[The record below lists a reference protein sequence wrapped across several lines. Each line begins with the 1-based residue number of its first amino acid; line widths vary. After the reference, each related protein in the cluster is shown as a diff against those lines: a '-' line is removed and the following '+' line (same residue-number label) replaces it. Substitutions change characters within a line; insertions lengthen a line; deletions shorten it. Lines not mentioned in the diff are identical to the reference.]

1 MKDRTL
7 KNGTDLSTGYHC
19 DVTLTATSAFTVRD
33 LHPRDCT
40 HAGRTKKGLNPT
52 ENSILLTIN
61 IQLFNDYR
69 GFERSVFAGG
79 AKVYGVL
86 SRLHH
91 EVMFTVVPDTHRMV
105 RGDGSIV
112 MVTSRDCSAR
122 ETPSGTRLGA

>member
-1 MKDRTL
+1 MKDRGL

-61 IQLFNDYR
+61 IQLFNDHR
-69 GFERSVFAGG
+69 AFVRCIFARC
-79 AKVYGVL
+79 AKIYGVL
-86 SRLHH
+86 ARLHH
-91 EVMFTVVPDTHRMV
+91 EVVVVVVPYTHRMV
-105 RGDGSIV
+105 RSDRVNRNGNF
-112 MVTSRDCSAR
+112 A
-122 ETPSGTRLGA
+122 